1 MSTIALGTV
10 SATSPPSLL
19 SIDADRARGRPLDL
33 EARRDLLV
41 DRLVERLTAHRVEY
55 DLDDWFLTLV
65 PAQDVAYRHEVFTDL
80 QKPAVREGLTG
91 FSRGLQHVRQ
101 ILSMAAKRSYGVEQ
115 QRWFLEVAHEYA
127 TSVRGLGDTLR
138 AASLRSSALL
148 GLATWVDG
156 YIASPGFEALDADS
170 AALLAR
176 FDAIRYRVRVHGDWV
191 QVHPVDPGE
200 PELASRVLATF
211 ERFQQ
216 GAPKSYLQQIRDPGS
231 MDHVEAAIASFVAG
245 LYPDAFAALKAFRH
259 RYHPL
264 VPPALTR
271 TERELQFY
279 LAYLDLAD
287 ATAPAG
293 VSWSLPSIAPDGGL
307 SIRDGFEM
315 ALLLR
320 KPTDATMANDCDLGS
335 DQRLVVVTGPNQ
347 GGKTTFARMLGQL
360 HFLAAT
366 GAPVPAR
373 YARIPLVD
381 RVFTIF
387 ERGENVT
394 DLRGH
399 LRDDLT
405 RAHRLLEQLTEA
417 SLVLLNEVYSSTSS
431 DDARALGHDLLTRLE
446 ASGARSVCV
455 TFLDEL
461 SRHSATTVSMV
472 AGVHPHDQ
480 TRRTYRIERRAADG
494 LAYARA
500 LAEQHGLTAE
510 TLSRRLSP

>member
-1 MSTIALGTV
+1 MSTIALGPV
-10 SATSPPSLL
+10 STTSPPSLL
-19 SIDADRARGRPLDL
+19 TIDAGRAKGRPLDV

-41 DRLVERLTAHRVEY
+41 DRLVGRLTAHRVEY

-65 PAQDVAYRHEVFTDL
+65 PAHDVAYRHEVFTDL

-91 FSRGLQHVRQ
+91 FSRGLRHVRQ
-101 ILSMAAKRSYGVEQ
+101 ILSMAAKRSYGAEQ

-127 TSVRGLGDTLR
+127 TSVRGLADTLQ
-138 AASLRSSALL
+138 AAPLRSSALL

-156 YIASPGFEALDADS
+156 YISSLAFEALDADS
-170 AALLAR
+170 TALLAR

-191 QVHPVDPGE
+191 EVHPVDPRE
-200 PELASRVLATF
+200 PDLASRVLATF

-231 MDHVEAAIASFVAG
+231 MDHVEAAIASFVAR
-245 LYPDAFAALKAFRH
+245 LYPDAFAALEAFSH

-307 SIRDGFEM
+307 SIRDGFEV

-320 KPTDATMANDCDLGS
+320 KPTDATLANDCEIGS

-366 GAPVPAR
+366 GAPVPAS

-387 ERGENVT
+387 ERGENVK

-431 DDARALGHDLLTRLE
+431 DDALALGHDLLNRLE

-461 SRHSATTVSMV
+461 SHHSATTVSMV
-472 AGVHPHDQ
+472 AGVHPHDP